1 MAALVPFCAECVTA
15 DGFSVLVGGLC
26 PPARKNDCVSHLA
39 LLKQLTLG
47 QSRDCVVIDVQLSH
61 LLHKVAPPDVRY
73 MAASVLVPGATQLC
87 GGVAGD
93 LLCEESSAD
102 SAFVRLA
109 DGVFGFAL
117 PGACAMLMC
126 GEETQCRQLYE
137 AAAAALLPP
146 LSRTCIQSFLD
157 SLPAFAGQFLF
168 VSDGSGGSAGCMYAY
183 TSEDSTLFWL
193 PPTPIKSV
201 KRGEALV

>member
-1 MAALVPFCAECVTA
+1 MAALVPFCAEFVTA
-15 DGFSVLVGGLC
+15 DGFPVLVGGLC
-26 PPARKNDCVSHLA
+26 PPARKNDCLSHMA
-39 LLKQLTLG
+39 LLKQLALG

-102 SAFVRLA
+102 GAFARLA
-109 DGVFGFAL
+109 EGVFGFAL
-117 PGACAMLMC
+117 PGAGAMLMC
-126 GEETQCRQLYE
+126 GEEAQCRQLYE

-146 LSRTCIQSFLD
+146 LKRPRIQSFLE
-157 SLPAFAGQFLF
+157 SLPPFSGQFLF
-168 VSDGSGGSAGCMYAY
+168 VTDGSGGSAGCMCTYS
-183 TSEDSTLFWL
+183 SEGLTPLWL
-193 PPTPIKSV
+193 PPEPESV

>member
-1 MAALVPFCAECVTA
+1 MTALIPFCAECVTA

-26 PPARKNDCVSHLA
+26 PPGRKNDCVSHLS

-47 QSRDCVVIDVQLSH
+47 QSRDCIVIDVQLSH
-61 LLHKVAPPDVRY
+61 LLHKAAPPDVRY

-102 SAFVRLA
+102 GAFIRLSE
-109 DGVFGFAL
+109 GVFGFAL

-126 GEETQCRQLYE
+126 GEETQCRQLYK
-137 AAAAALLPP
+137 AAAGLRPP
-146 LSRTCIQSFLD
+146 LNRTCIQSFLE
-157 SLPAFAGQFLF
+157 SLPAFSVQFLF
-168 VSDGSGGSAGCMYAY
+168 VSDGSGGSAGCMYAHS
-183 TSEDSTLFWL
+183 SEGRTLLWL
-193 PPTPIKSV
+193 PPAPSKSM
-201 KRGEALV
+201 KRGEAHV